1 MFLGTTRGLG
11 GSWGELFVA
20 HASQLVRV
28 PETLTD
34 AEALLTE
41 PLACCVHAVRG
52 RVPLAGERVL
62 VIGAGTLGLLTVAA
76 LRAVAPAEI
85 ALTVLARHPFQAQR
99 AVALG
104 ATRAVLARGDYTAEL
119 ADAAGTRLLRPII
132 GRPIG
137 VGGFD
142 AVYVCAPGTRALED
156 AMRFAGAGAV
166 LTLLANVAKLPGL
179 DWTPLWLK
187 ELQVRGTLAYGSHA
201 HGGASVDA
209 FREAAALIADGRAP
223 VGGLVTHRF
232 PIAEYRAAL
241 AEARAKGAHESIK
254 VAFAF

>member
-1 MFLGTTRGLG
+1 
-11 GSWGELFVA
+11 
-20 HASQLVRV
+20 
-28 PETLTD
+28 
-34 AEALLTE
+34 
-41 PLACCVHAVRG
+41 VRG
-52 RVPLAGERVL
+52 RLPVAGERLL
-62 VIGAGTLGLLTVAA
+62 VIGAGTLGQLTVAA
-76 LRAVAPAEI
+76 LRAVAPEGI
-85 ALTVLARHPFQAQR
+85 AITVLARHAFQAQR
-99 AVALG
+99 AVSLG
-104 ATRAVLARGDYTAEL
+104 ATRTVLARGDYAAEL
-119 ADAAGTRLLRPII
+119 ADAAGTRLLTPII

-142 AVYVCAPGTRALED
+142 AVYVCAAGTRSLED

-187 ELQVRGTLAYGSHA
+187 ELQLRGTLAYGSHT
-201 HGGASVDA
+201 HGAASLDA
-209 FREAAALIADGRAP
+209 FHEAAALIAAGRAP
-223 VGGLVTHRF
+223 VGGLVTHTF